1 MLPLAQ
7 AVEDGHHIMPP
18 VDTRRERPA
27 TPGAAVDPATKV
39 ESTAERAKR
48 YRRERNLATPP
59 TAEAD
64 KLHGRLVEC
73 EQKLEAL
80 TAETKRAS
88 SRAGPGSRPPH
99 PEQEAA
105 MKQEL
110 GKLQRENKVPSAE
123 EC

>member
-48 YRRERNLATPP
+48 YRRERNLAT
-59 TAEAD
+59 AEAD
-64 KLHGRLVEC
+64 KLHGRLVELLRRRSNSVSRSALPPTPPTRPRC
-73 EQKLEAL
+73 PPHNLNELCSTIAPMEALEA
-80 TAETKRAS
+80 T
-88 SRAGPGSRPPH
+88 
-99 PEQEAA
+99 QVC
-105 MKQEL
+105 L
-110 GKLQRENKVPSAE
+110 GT
-123 EC
+123 